1 MNKPVLFLFFL
12 IHQFLGAQ
20 FFSAPDYSVSDKKLI
35 EDIAELYPKFK
46 DKTINELADFINI
59 SAQNNNETNE
69 KSVEIITNV
78 FSALKTADSQDQMN
92 SVSNS
97 LFEKAL
103 KNSRLEKRLDL
114 EIWVSLNYGFYF
126 YTYRKYEKSF
136 PLFMFCVKNL
146 DTTEDFKII
155 QISDTYKKIAYFLT
169 TTDEFS
175 KAEEYLK
182 KAQKYAKPESSELAS
197 ILNALGFCSAE
208 NNKLTEAENYYR
220 QTLAVAKKSNDEVR
234 YAKALGSIAEL
245 EIKKKNYSKA
255 IALLEKDIAISESE
269 GNNQNTMYALTV
281 LSKAYLEKGN
291 VDQAEKHLQLA
302 QNYAQSKS
310 YFKSSEF
317 QINELILKIAEIK
330 GDDATE
336 LMARRRLEKLKDS
349 LKDFDGKETILK
361 IGWESQKKQLQLK
374 VEIEKAKHQKESY
387 LKITAIII
395 CILLA
400 LIIIALIRSYRHKM
414 RSKKSEYETKVLNL
428 LVDKIKSENK
438 LNSTNKTIN
447 SYRTYLAEK
456 NKQIEQLEIEM
467 ENVKHSSSSFLEEK
481 SGELQKLLESHLMT
495 DENWK
500 NFRNAFIQRYP
511 LQYKDLAQQYP
522 DLTESNMRIIILTKL
537 LMSNSEISR
546 LLGVTLEAVKKAK
559 QRLRKKYG
567 DSSDQLFEAIT

>member
-1 MNKPVLFLFFL
+1 MKKLLLFFSFIL
-12 IHQFLGAQ
+12 VHSFLDAQ
-20 FFSAPDYSVSDKKLI
+20 LFSAPDYSVSDKKLI
-35 EDIAELYPKFK
+35 ENIAKKYPEFK
-46 DKTINELADFINI
+46 DKTTNELADFISN
-59 SAQNNNETNE
+59 SANKETSE
-69 KSVEIITNV
+69 KSLEIITNV
-78 FSALKTADSQDQMN
+78 FSALKTADRKDQIN
-92 SVSNS
+92 AVSNT

-103 KNSRLEKRLDL
+103 KNSKLQKRLDL

-146 DTTEDFKII
+146 DMTEDFKII

-169 TTDEFS
+169 TTDEFE

-182 KAQKYAKPESSELAS
+182 KAQKYAEPESSELAS
-197 ILNALGFCSAE
+197 ILNALGFCSAQ
-208 NNKLTEAENYYR
+208 NNNLTEAENYYKR
-220 QTLAVAKKSNDEVR
+220 ALTVAKKSNDGIR

-245 EIKKKNYSKA
+245 EIKKKNYTKA
-255 IALLEKDIAISESE
+255 ISLLEKDIAISKDEV
-269 GNNQNTMYALTV
+269 NDQNTMYALTV
-281 LSKAYLEKGN
+281 LSKAYLEKGDIGN
-291 VDQAEKHLQLA
+291 AEKYVLLA
-302 QNYAQSKS
+302 KNYAQSKS

-336 LMARRRLEKLKDS
+336 LQARRRLEKLNDS
-349 LKDFDGKETILK
+349 LKDFDGKETVLK
-361 IGWESQKKQLQLK
+361 VGWESQKKQLQLK

-400 LIIIALIRSYRHKM
+400 LIIIALIRSYRHKI

-456 NKQIEQLEIEM
+456 NRQIEQLEIEM
-467 ENVKHSSSSFLEEK
+467 ESVKHSSSSFLEEK
-481 SGELQKLLESHLMT
+481 SGDLQKLLESHLMT

-511 LQYKDLAQQYP
+511 SQYKELTSHYP
-522 DLTESNMRIIILTKL
+522 ELTESNMRIIILTKL

-546 LLGVTLEAVKKAK
+546 LLGVTLDAVKKAK

-567 DSSDQLFEAIT
+567 SSSEHLFEAIS

>member
-1 MNKPVLFLFFL
+1 MNKLLLFFL
-12 IHQFLGAQ
+12 FILIHSFLGAQ
-20 FFSAPDYSVSDKKLI
+20 LFSAPDHSVSDKKLI
-35 EDIAELYPKFK
+35 ESIAKQYPKFK
-46 DKTINELADFINI
+46 NKTTNELADFIST
-59 SAQNNNETNE
+59 SANQETNK
-69 KSVEIITNV
+69 KSLEIITNV
-78 FSALKTADSQDQMN
+78 FSALKTADSKDQMN
-92 SVSNS
+92 AVSNT

-103 KNSRLEKRLDL
+103 KNSRLAKRLDL

-136 PLFMFCVKNL
+136 PLFMFCVQNL
-146 DTTEDFKII
+146 DDTEDFKII

-169 TTDEFS
+169 TTEEFT

-182 KAQKYAKPESSELAS
+182 KAQKYAEPESSELAS

-208 NNKLTEAENYYR
+208 NNKLAEAENYYR

-245 EIKKKNYSKA
+245 EIKKKNYTKA
-255 IALLEKDIAISESE
+255 ISLLEKDIAISKDE
-269 GNNQNTMYALTV
+269 GNDQNTMYALTV
-281 LSKAYLEKGN
+281 LSKAYLEKGDISN
-291 VDQAEKHLQLA
+291 AEKHLQLA
-302 QNYAQSKS
+302 RNYAQSKS

-336 LMARRRLEKLKDS
+336 LQARRRLEKLNDS
-349 LKDFDGKETILK
+349 LKDFDGKETVLK
-361 IGWESQKKQLQLK
+361 VGWESQKKQLQLK

-395 CILLA
+395 CILLT
-400 LIIIALIRSYRHKM
+400 LIIVALIRSYRHKM
-414 RSKKSEYETKVLNL
+414 RGKKSEYETKVLNL

-467 ENVKHSSSSFLEEK
+467 ESVKHSSSSFLEEK

-511 LQYKDLAQQYP
+511 LQYKELTNHYP

-546 LLGVTLEAVKKAK
+546 LLGVTLDAVKKAK

-567 DSSDQLFEAIT
+567 DNSDHIFEAIN

>member
-1 MNKPVLFLFFL
+1 MKKLLLFFSFIL
-12 IHQFLGAQ
+12 FHSFLDAQ
-20 FFSAPDYSVSDKKLI
+20 LFSAPDYSVSDKKLI
-35 EDIAELYPKFK
+35 ENIAKKYPEFK
-46 DKTINELADFINI
+46 DKTTNELADFISN
-59 SAQNNNETNE
+59 SANKETSE
-69 KSVEIITNV
+69 KSLEIITNV
-78 FSALKTADSQDQMN
+78 FSALKTADRKDQIN
-92 SVSNS
+92 AVSNT

-103 KNSRLEKRLDL
+103 KNSKLHKRLDL

-146 DTTEDFKII
+146 DMTEDFKII
-155 QISDTYKKIAYFLT
+155 QISDTYKKVAYFLT
-169 TTDEFS
+169 TTDEFE

-182 KAQKYAKPESSELAS
+182 KAQKYAEPESSELAS
-197 ILNALGFCSAE
+197 ILNALGFCSAQ
-208 NNKLTEAENYYR
+208 NDNLAEAENYYKR
-220 QTLAVAKKSNDEVR
+220 ALTVAKKSNDGIR

-245 EIKKKNYSKA
+245 EIKKKNYTKA
-255 IALLEKDIAISESE
+255 ISLLEKDIAISKDE
-269 GNNQNTMYALTV
+269 GNDQNTMYALTV
-281 LSKAYLEKGN
+281 LSKAYLEKGDIDN
-291 VDQAEKHLQLA
+291 AEKYVLLA
-302 QNYAQSKS
+302 KNYAQSKS

-336 LMARRRLEKLKDS
+336 LQVRRRLEKLNDS
-349 LKDFDGKETILK
+349 LKDFDGKETVLK
-361 IGWESQKKQLQLK
+361 VGWESQKKQLQLK

-400 LIIIALIRSYRHKM
+400 LIIIALIRSYRHKIK
-414 RSKKSEYETKVLNL
+414 SKKSEYETKVLNL

-456 NKQIEQLEIEM
+456 NRQIEQLEIEM
-467 ENVKHSSSSFLEEK
+467 ESVKHSSSSFLEEK

-511 LQYKDLAQQYP
+511 SQYKELTSHYP
-522 DLTESNMRIIILTKL
+522 ELTESNMRIIILTKL

-546 LLGVTLEAVKKAK
+546 LLGVTLDAVKKAK

-567 DSSDQLFEAIT
+567 GSSEHLFEAIS